1 MLNNSST
8 TSREEQLGL
17 LLHIPSLSID
27 GEGLRWIWLNFLSV
41 QAEPDV
47 IMNIPF
53 LCFIIS
59 LLPLVGFLPSPP
71 PTRFPS
77 LMRFPCVRLW
87 TRSFI
92 FCLKK
97 SKKKSSS
104 SSKFRLGFIKAMRR
118 EIGKNDN
125 EEANGNRM
133 CALQIYV
140 PSRRVFGTAKD
151 LLLLKM
157 RERRKRRIPRETEV
171 GGISP

>member
-1 MLNNSST
+1 
-8 TSREEQLGL
+8 
-17 LLHIPSLSID
+17 
-27 GEGLRWIWLNFLSV
+27 
-41 QAEPDV
+41 
-47 IMNIPF
+47 
-53 LCFIIS
+53 
-59 LLPLVGFLPSPP
+59 
-71 PTRFPS
+71 
-77 LMRFPCVRLW
+77 
-87 TRSFI
+87 
-92 FCLKK
+92 
-97 SKKKSSS
+97 
-104 SSKFRLGFIKAMRR
+104 MRR